1 MHSKPQAEHMRI
13 KPQFREELT
22 PILNLSP
29 PPPKKKKNILTEEGT
44 HPNSFYEATPPH
56 YQNQRY
62 HTKRK
67 L

>member
-29 PPPKKKKNILTEEGT
+29 PPPKKKKKYPHRGRNTPKLIL
-44 HPNSFYEATPPH
+44 
-56 YQNQRY
+56 
-62 HTKRK
+62 
-67 L
+67 

>member
-29 PPPKKKKNILTEEGT
+29 PPQKKKKIPTEEGT
-44 HPNSFYEATPPH
+44 HPNSFYEVTTSH
-56 YQNQRY
+56 
-62 HTKRK
+62 
-67 L
+67 